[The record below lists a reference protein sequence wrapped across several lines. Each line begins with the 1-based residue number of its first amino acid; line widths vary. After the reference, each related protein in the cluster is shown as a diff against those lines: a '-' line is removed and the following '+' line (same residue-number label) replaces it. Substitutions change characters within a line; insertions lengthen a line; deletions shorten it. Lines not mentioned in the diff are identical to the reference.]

1 MILVTGSQGLLGRHL
16 VERLHA
22 SGVMVREFDF
32 QRSIHEDIRDFD
44 ALVSAMTGVEGV
56 VHLAAVSRVVWAQH
70 NARLTHAINVEALRH
85 ILAIAAAAKPKP
97 WIVFGSSRE
106 VYGDASA
113 LPVRED
119 CPFQPLNVYARSKV
133 RGEELMAEAAA
144 SGLTAHVCRLS
155 SVYGCP
161 RDYEDRVVPAFAR
174 TAAWGGSVILAGRGT
189 TLDFTHVQDVAEG
202 LELAVRATRA
212 GEALPTLHFVSGCPV
227 SLAEVGLLATSYAH
241 DSIDIIEAATRSF
254 GVARFV
260 GDPSRAKAI
269 LGWQAQT
276 PLETGFK
283 RLVHIFRDTGDPPD
297 THSRLRALVN
307 GANGTS

>member
-1 MILVTGSQGLLGRHL
+1 MILVTGSQGLIGRHL

-22 SGVMVREFDF
+22 SGAMVREFDF

-44 ALVSAMTGVEGV
+44 ALGWAMTGVEGI

-70 NARLTHAINVEALRH
+70 NTSLTHAINVEALHR

-97 WIVFGSSRE
+97 WIVFVSSRE

-144 SGLTAHVCRLS
+144 AGLTAHVCRLS

-174 TAAWGGSVILAGRGT
+174 TAAWGGSVILAGKGT

-202 LELAVRATRA
+202 LELVVRATQA
-212 GEALPTLHFVSGCPV
+212 GEALPTLHFVSGRSV
-227 SLAEVGLLATSYAH
+227 SLAELGLLATSHAYH
-241 DSIDIIEAATRSF
+241 SIDIIEVATRSY

-260 GDPSRAKAI
+260 GDPSRTKAI

-276 PLETGFK
+276 PLETGFR
-283 RLVHIFRDTGDPPD
+283 RLVQTFRDAGDLTD
-297 THSRLRALVN
+297 AHSRLKALVN
-307 GANGTS
+307 GANGAS